1 MYHSLALGFPCLD
14 RFKHIYLEDFKVPIP
29 LLLALSLWGLFPHS
43 CDLISDEA
51 VCAPWSCP
59 TLAPARACPRQTGF
73 QVLLRWPRRPAPDSA
88 EPCACSSPLGDDVLS
103 SLPSAPPVSLAR
115 RPPVPRGHASGQAFP
130 VPGSRAALLSQ
141 ARDAPPEPVPVL
153 SPRCSTR
160 SRKRQ
165 GTQRPAC
172 HHSRL
177 FKLKLL
183 TS

>member
-1 MYHSLALGFPCLD
+1 MHPLNFYYILLYKFLFLFSLMYHSLALGFPCLD

-103 SLPSAPPVSLAR
+103 SLRSASPAVLPCPGVMPAGRRFRRLDHGLCSSR
-115 RPPVPRGHASGQAFP
+115 RPATPLPSLCP
-130 VPGSRAALLSQ
+130 S
-141 ARDAPPEPVPVL
+141 
-153 SPRCSTR
+153 
-160 SRKRQ
+160 
-165 GTQRPAC
+165 
-172 HHSRL
+172 
-177 FKLKLL
+177 
-183 TS
+183 